1 MVTRGSTNEEIIL
14 TVTDPRQMNEA
25 FARAFN
31 DRNIGRLLAFYE
43 PDAVLRVDGS
53 EKELTGSDAIARELQ
68 QLLQVP
74 GTMTSRNNFC
84 VVQGDL
90 ALLRAD
96 WEIVDDKGAI
106 AVSGSSTELVRRQ
119 SDGRWLY
126 VIDHAAGASLP
137 LAR

>member
-31 DRNIGRLLAFYE
+31 DRNIRRLLAFYE
-43 PDAVLRVDGS
+43 PDAVLRIDGS
-53 EKELTGSDAIARELQ
+53 GKELTGSDAIAGELQ

-106 AVSGSSTELVRRQ
+106 AVSSSSTELVRQQ

-137 LAR
+137 RVR